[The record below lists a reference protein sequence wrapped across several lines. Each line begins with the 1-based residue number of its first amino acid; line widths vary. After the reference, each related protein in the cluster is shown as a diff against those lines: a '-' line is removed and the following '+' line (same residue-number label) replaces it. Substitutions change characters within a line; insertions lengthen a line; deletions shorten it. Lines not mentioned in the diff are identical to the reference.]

1 MKNNLT
7 QEQLEDLELI
17 REKPAILKH
26 YTAEE
31 QFEELC
37 LEAVKQSG
45 IVLRYVKKQTP
56 KICLEAV
63 KRYGDALKIEDG
75 KITIEDETDIDIVLK
90 ALGDYYKI
98 GEISGKPYGT
108 FSGKELRTQE

>member
-1 MKNNLT
+1 M
-7 QEQLEDLELI
+7 
-17 REKPAILKH
+17 
-26 YTAEE
+26 
-31 QFEELC
+31 
-37 LEAVKQSG
+37 
-45 IVLRYVKKQTP
+45 
-56 KICLEAV
+56 
-63 KRYGDALKIEDG
+63 GDALKIEDG